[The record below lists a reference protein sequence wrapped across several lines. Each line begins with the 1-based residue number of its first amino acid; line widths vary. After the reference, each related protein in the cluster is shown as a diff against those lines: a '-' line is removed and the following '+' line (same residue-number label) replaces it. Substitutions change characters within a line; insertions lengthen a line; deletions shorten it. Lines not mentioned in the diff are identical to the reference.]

1 MWVDGGNGQWVWRAT
16 GGDRTG
22 AGLSPTTPKPL
33 SPPPSAG
40 GGRAPAPAQ
49 PAPAGNAPPPA
60 YSGGFVSGSPAA
72 QGWFGVDASGN
83 RIYETPEQRA
93 AIDAG
98 PGEAMM
104 LAKPTFV
111 EARERQANTR
121 LNLEASQRNDINY
134 GQAGLDIYQ
143 NERQAIGDDFA
154 RADAERSHRVDEI
167 IQGYRDANTYDSTQ
181 ADASRNYQQQVL
193 QQQQSIVNRIL
204 DFDPEQYAQMFADQ
218 SLTALN
224 SNARST
230 RGGAGAVNSAVF
242 GAQQQA
248 PALFAQGQEQAAQ
261 LENQRLQAAGTVTS
275 QMGGLATDVRQGDEQ
290 RSQFVSSQGM
300 QAQQGIASALGV
312 DMQLDASA
320 VQQLGEFRV
329 AFANVYKDFVQMDL
343 QEQLG
348 VLDSLTRQYAT
359 DAQLYAALQKIRA
372 DAVAGK
378 TSPLDVGLAI
388 LGVAGQVGAG
398 AATGGF
404 SAGGAFTK

>member
-1 MWVDGGNGQWVWRAT
+1 MPWQDNGAGQWVWKPHT
-16 GGDRTG
+16 GGKS
-22 AGLSPTTPKPL
+22 GLVQTPNTPKPL
-33 SPPPSAG
+33 SPPPSASG
-40 GGRAPAPAQ
+40 GGGSAAP
-49 PAPAGNAPPPA
+49 PAGGAYQSPSGVPLTPGQRIGTTKQVQGVEGPGTQYQAPITVTNP
-60 YSGGFVSGSPAA
+60 
-72 QGWFGVDASGN
+72 QGVAVP
-83 RIYETPEQRA
+83 YET
-93 AIDAG
+93 G
-98 PGEAMM
+98 TTFGEARGRV
-104 LAKPTFV
+104 FD
-111 EARERQANTR
+111 TR
-121 LNLEASQRNDINY
+121 NQLGDSRLDINY

-143 NERQAIGDDFA
+143 NERQAINDDYA
-154 RADAERSHRVDEI
+154 RADAERNARVDEI
-167 IQGYRDANTYDSTQ
+167 VQGYRDANTYDSTQ

-290 RSQFVSSQGM
+290 RAQFVSSQGM

-312 DMQLDASA
+312 DMQLDANA

-329 AFANVYKDFVQMDL
+329 AFANIYKDFVQMDL

-378 TSPLDVGLAI
+378 TSPLDVGLAV

-404 SAGGAFTK
+404 SAGGAFT